1 MGIEAVAETVQS
13 PNRFQARENGMSIP
27 EIRVEEL
34 KKRLDAG
41 ENLFLL
47 DVRDEF
53 EYEISNIGGQ
63 LIPLAELPKRV
74 NELDANL
81 NIVTVCKM
89 GPRGVKAAQ
98 VLHKAGFTHVWN
110 LTGGIHAWSD
120 RVDHSVRKY

>member
-1 MGIEAVAETVQS
+1 
-13 PNRFQARENGMSIP
+13 MSVP

-63 LIPLAELPKRV
+63 LIPLAELSRRV
-74 NELDANL
+74 HELDANL

-98 VLHKAGFTHVWN
+98 LLHDAGFSHVWN

-120 RVDHSVRKY
+120 RVDRSVRKY